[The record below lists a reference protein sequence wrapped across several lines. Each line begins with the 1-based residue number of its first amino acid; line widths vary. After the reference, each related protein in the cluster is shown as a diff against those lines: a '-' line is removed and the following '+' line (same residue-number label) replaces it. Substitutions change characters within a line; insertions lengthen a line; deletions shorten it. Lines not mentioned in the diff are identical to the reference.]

1 MAGQLSHLSVRM
13 HAGNKRAD
21 TKAAAEEIMAPALN
35 VSWLSY
41 DYRLAQGGAPSEEKP
56 GI

>member
-1 MAGQLSHLSVRM
+1 MTGQLSHLSVRM

-35 VSWLSY
+35 VS
-41 DYRLAQGGAPSEEKP
+41 
-56 GI
+56 